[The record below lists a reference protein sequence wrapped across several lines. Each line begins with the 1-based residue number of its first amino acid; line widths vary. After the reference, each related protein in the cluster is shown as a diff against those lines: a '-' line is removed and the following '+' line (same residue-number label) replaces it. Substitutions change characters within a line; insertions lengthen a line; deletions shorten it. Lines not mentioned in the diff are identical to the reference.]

1 MYEAEKIMGT
11 YVSHSAANCFGGI
24 DLDANGENG
33 LAQKAIFLVKP
44 SLDITD
50 R

>member
-1 MYEAEKIMGT
+1 MYEAEKIMEVC
-11 YVSHSAANCFGGI
+11 VSHSADNCFGGI
-24 DLDANGENG
+24 DPDANGGHG
-33 LAQKAIFLVKP
+33 LAQKAMFSVKP